1 MADFFSFSKVEAPD
15 LSSSAMLLRN
25 AGESVKAATDAFS
38 AGYQMINKANIERDT
53 RIKQDNTDLWVNR
66 ASQANT
72 LEAVNQLK
80 AEIGSPDFQKQYG
93 EGFYIDIG
101 KITEALDSRPT
112 AIEQNMKT
120 ARLLESDEQSDKLA
134 GLESSIS
141 SAKSEKEL
149 QNIIEL
155 SNTVGLNHPNRAKFT
170 ETLSTRRQELAR
182 NESNSLQNR
191 QLQLSLAQQQQSQE
205 AQKALASKASQKLSQ
220 LLSSGATEAEID
232 EAAHNIAVEISTSSK
247 YNMPY
252 ESALAGAKGLIGTG
266 YKSITESGA
275 AKAIMALS
283 PDAYEQYVAA
293 NTAMTG
299 YDPAT
304 QYSAD
309 KTRALQNQFPN
320 LIALLP
326 TQDNPRM
333 ELKEAIDLYGSDIG
347 KNLLNKAMVNMPE
360 ELKTRATMQKLLPIA
375 ESKGDVKAAAEQI
388 TKEYR
393 LYQTLNANMDKASV
407 NVIAAQKVE
416 KTQLEKKYKDN
427 ALAQAA
433 VLEVLRNTPSTSPDS
448 DKHQT
453 HLAKLQN
460 EFVSLNK
467 EAEKYAGKTI
477 NVQEPLWK
485 TESSAYQMLQGL
497 PIKSATP
504 YEVGQH
510 LSIVLQANGVSPEA
524 IGIDMGEDTPMTRKA
539 RDEALSTLPRVTRN
553 YIEEAIGT
561 LRKAAKGEIKEP
573 KKPRDEK
580 LKPSNSFFN

>member
-205 AQKALASKASQKLSQ
+205 AQKILTSKASQKLSQ

-232 EAAHNIAVEISTSSK
+232 EAAHNIAVDIAYK
-247 YNMPY
+247 YNMSY

-275 AKAIMALS
+275 AKAIMSLS

-299 YDPAT
+299 YDPAA
-304 QYSAD
+304 QYSTD

-333 ELKEAIDLYGSDIG
+333 ELKEAIDLYGSEIG
-347 KNLLNKAMVNMPE
+347 ENLLNKAMVKMPE

-375 ESKGDVKAAAEQI
+375 ESKGDVKVEAEQI

-393 LYQTLNANMDKASV
+393 LYQTMSANMDKASV

-416 KTQLEKKYKDN
+416 KTKLEKKYKDN

-453 HLAKLQN
+453 HLAKLQS

-485 TESSAYQMLQGL
+485 DESSAYQMLQGL

-553 YIEEAIGT
+553 YIEEALAK
-561 LRKAAKGEIKEP
+561 LRKAAKVES
-573 KKPRDEK
+573 EK
-580 LKPSNSFFN
+580 STEKGAIDPNKDLFKIVY